1 MRSSSLLLSLGLS
14 IVAIAAGFAS
24 SVRRPPAISRGV
36 PDPVPQDHHTLARG
50 IAPSNASLADA
61 NCFGFV
67 VVVATLGRRSISP
80 PLVVE
85 QSPPPT
91 YVLLCVPPCAR
102 ICLCPFVEGGAPPP
116 PLLYS
121 ERCTMPLA
129 GWEGRC
135 GHVCGRWILL
145 GGDRCVERRRPPIP
159 IRFHPWKL
167 YPHSPPH
174 SYSLS
179 CPRGIGPS
187 MGRGAQVLASSFDC
201 WHDVLVVG
209 GREMSI
215 RRWRMGWWYSVVGW
229 GWEGSSSSDET
240 H

>member
-61 NCFGFV
+61 NCFDFV
-67 VVVATLGRRSISP
+67 VVVATLGRRPISP

-91 YVLLCVPPCAR
+91 DVLLCVPPCAR

-145 GGDRCVERRRPPIP
+145 GGDRCVERRRAA
-159 IRFHPWKL
+159 HP
-167 YPHSPPH
+167 
-174 SYSLS
+174 YSLPPLEALS
-179 CPRGIGPS
+179 PLPSPLVFVGVSPWHRAIDGTRGTSPRQLV
-187 MGRGAQVLASSFDC
+187 RLLARCFGGG
-201 WHDVLVVG
+201 WAGDV
-209 GREMSI
+209 
-215 RRWRMGWWYSVVGW
+215 
-229 GWEGSSSSDET
+229 DP
-240 H
+240 